1 MFGRLKLVR
10 IKAAEDALRNG
21 RLDEA
26 FRMATADDVR
36 DDRRAAKLVA
46 RLADAFWDRARAH
59 YDEGRYSEALI
70 DLERAARAG
79 RDHSEVAALS
89 SEIRAAAHQS
99 QHRRKDRD
107 ARLAAAKGHID
118 EGQLTMGKRAL
129 EPAKPDDAEV
139 ARLREAAAT
148 RDRQAAEDIEQARKL
163 LRENQ
168 VEAAVERCRRAASLD
183 VNDTVLRQLEADLVK
198 RITDDVQEE
207 FAAGR
212 IDRAGQRLAVLG
224 NLGEN
229 DARRLEASDLVE
241 RARRVGRLCERRD
254 YGEALRE
261 VQRLRRLAPKASWL
275 REAEDKLTRIDQ
287 ATDALLAGPIG
298 LMVKP
303 DSAVAVAPAAP
314 RREASRPVR
323 VQRAAPAVTAPVSG
337 SLLPDRLLVLVD
349 GAGSYLLVRKAR
361 ATIGRLHQPRS
372 GDGDASAAD
381 IALLADIASEHAEI
395 ARVDDDYFAVAKRD
409 LFVNGRPVSQA
420 MLADGDRLRVG
431 RSAELTFRVPSRR
444 SASAVLDLASRARMG
459 GDVRRVILFSGHVM
473 IGAGR
478 SCHVRV
484 PTAARELVL
493 FERGGGLYVRAF
505 AARPEE
511 RFNGESATPLVAGQ
525 HVEIEGIGISVK
537 PWEVVAA

>member
-10 IKAAEDALRNG
+10 MKAAEDALRDG

-36 DDRRAAKLVA
+36 DDRRAGKLLKK
-46 RLADAFWDRARAH
+46 LADAFWDRARAH

-70 DLERAARAG
+70 DLEKSARAG
-79 RDHSEVAALS
+79 RDRTEVSVLS
-89 SEIRAAAHQS
+89 SEVRAAAHQS

-107 ARLAAAKGHID
+107 NRLAAARGHID
-118 EGQLTMGKRAL
+118 EGELTMGRRVL
-129 EPAKPDDAEV
+129 EPTTPDDAE
-139 ARLREAAAT
+139 AKRLRDAAAA
-148 RDRQAAEDIEQARKL
+148 RDRQAAEDIEHARKL
-163 LRENQ
+163 LKDNQ
-168 VEAAVERCRRAASLD
+168 VDGAIDRCRRAASLD
-183 VNDTVLRQLEADLVK
+183 ANDAALRQLEADLVK
-198 RITDDVQEE
+198 RIVGEVHEE

-212 IDRAGQRLAVLG
+212 VDRAGQRLAILG
-224 NLGEN
+224 DVG
-229 DARRLEASDLVE
+229 ASDAQRIEAAELVE
-241 RARRVGRLCERRD
+241 RARRVGRLCQRRD
-254 YGEALRE
+254 YAEALRE
-261 VQRLRRLAPKASWL
+261 VQRLRRLAPKAGWL
-275 REAEDKLTRIDQ
+275 KEVEDKLTQVDR

-298 LMVKP
+298 MMVRP
-303 DSAVAVAPAAP
+303 ESAAP
-314 RREASRPVR
+314 PSPPREGSRPVR
-323 VQRAAPAVTAPVSG
+323 VHRTPPAPTELMGGG
-337 SLLPDRLLVLVD
+337 SLPDRLLVLVD
-349 GAGSYLLVRKAR
+349 GAGSYLLVRKDR
-361 ATIGRLHQPRS
+361 ATIGRLSAPRC
-372 GDGDASAAD
+372 GDADASAAD

-395 ARVDDDYFAVAKRD
+395 ARVEDDYFAVAKRE

-444 SASAVLDLASRARMG
+444 SASAVLDLAGRARMG

-511 RFNGESATPLVAGQ
+511 RFNGESATPIVPGR
-525 HVEIEGIGISVK
+525 HVEIEGIGISIK